1 MFPWFWFF
9 GPDDAAVAAVML
21 LMCFLIALPIALLYH
36 GCREDSDA
44 DAAQAAMSAGSQPAV
59 VRMCPDCAHRLTC
72 QECGRPLP
80 SHTKDQQK

>member
-21 LMCFLIALPIALLYH
+21 LVCFLIALPIALLYH
-36 GCREDSDA
+36 GCSEDSDA
-44 DAAQAAMSAGSQPAV
+44 AQADMAAGSQPAV

>member
-1 MFPWFWFF
+1 MWLQLLRL
-9 GPDDAAVAAVML
+9 DDAVVGAGVMVV
-21 LMCFLIALPIALLYH
+21 CFLIALPIALLYH
-36 GCREDSDA
+36 GCREDSE
-44 DAAQAAMSAGSQPAV
+44 AAQAAMAAGSQPAV

>member
-21 LMCFLIALPIALLYH
+21 LVCFLIALPIALLYH
-36 GCREDSDA
+36 GGREESET
-44 DAAQAAMSAGSQPAV
+44 AQASMAAGSQPAV

>member
-21 LMCFLIALPIALLYH
+21 LVCFLIALPLALVYH

-44 DAAQAAMSAGSQPAV
+44 AQAAMAAGSQPAV

>member
-21 LMCFLIALPIALLYH
+21 LVCFLIALPLALLYH
-36 GCREDSDA
+36 GCRETSDA
-44 DAAQAAMSAGSQPAV
+44 EQAAMAAGSQPAV

>member
-21 LMCFLIALPIALLYH
+21 LVCFLIALPLALLYH
-36 GCREDSDA
+36 GCREESET
-44 DAAQAAMSAGSQPAV
+44 AQAAMAAGSQPAV

>member
-1 MFPWFWFF
+1 MFTWFMGSDAVEGLLVSF
-9 GPDDAAVAAVML
+9 GAF
-21 LMCFLIALPIALLYH
+21 FLIVFPIVFLYH
-36 GCREDSDA
+36 GCYAEPETE
-44 DAAQAAMSAGSQPAV
+44 QEAAMTAGSQPAV

>member
-1 MFPWFWFF
+1 MFPWFF
-9 GPDDAAVAAVML
+9 GPADAAAAAVL
-21 LMCFLIALPIALLYH
+21 LLVLFLIALPIALLYH
-36 GCREDSDA
+36 GCREDSEA
-44 DAAQAAMSAGSQPAV
+44 AGSQPAV

>member
-21 LMCFLIALPIALLYH
+21 LVCFLIALPLALVYH
-36 GCREDSDA
+36 GCREDSDS
-44 DAAQAAMSAGSQPAV
+44 DAAQAAMAAGSQSAV

>member
-1 MFPWFWFF
+1 MFPWFF
-9 GPDDAAVAAVML
+9 GPDDAAAAAAML
-21 LMCFLIALPIALLYH
+21 LVCFLIALPLALVYH
-36 GCREDSDA
+36 GCREEQETE
-44 DAAQAAMSAGSQPAV
+44 QAAMSAGSQPAV

>member
-9 GPDDAAVAAVML
+9 GPDDAAAAAVML
-21 LMCFLIALPIALLYH
+21 LVCFLIALPIALVYH
-36 GCREDSDA
+36 GCRDS
-44 DAAQAAMSAGSQPAV
+44 DAAQAAMAAGSQPAV
-59 VRMCPDCAHRLTC
+59 VRLCPDCAHRLTC